1 MKLFVK
7 LICNF
12 NRNIWGVLFF
22 MGTILASCTEEP
34 APIAVSLVTLDSTSM
49 TLVEGETQKLTATVT
64 PSNAENKVV
73 IWTSSDSSVA
83 SVNDGLV
90 TAIKVGKAT
99 ITVKTDDGGKTA
111 TCEVT
116 VNAKVYPVESVTLDK
131 TSYEMAERDEFTLT
145 ATVKP
150 DNATNKKLTW
160 SSSNTS
166 VATVSNGK
174 VMALKPGNAT
184 ITVKT
189 DDGGKTATCEVII
202 RADISALGTA
212 NCYIV
217 KEAGFYKFTP
227 SKGNSNE
234 SVGTI
239 TSVDVLWET
248 FGTNQTPNVGDLIT
262 NVKFADGLICFDTP
276 KIFKEGNAVIAAK
289 DANGKILWSWHIWL
303 TDQPEG
309 QVYYNNAGTM
319 MDRNLGA
326 TSATPGDVGALGL
339 LYQWGRKDP
348 FLGSSSISSNAIAK
362 STIYW
367 PSAVSS
373 ITSWGTIAFATANP
387 TTFIRYNSNNYD
399 WYYTTSSSTDNT
411 RWTTSESSKSIYDPC
426 PAGWRVPDGG
436 SNGVWAKAIGSLDDF
451 QCTYN
456 STNGGMNFSGKFG
469 NASTI
474 WYPASGFRSSNG
486 GSLADVGKVGLYWSA
501 SPIDYCAFALYFD
514 FDGGFFQS
522 FNDLSRA
529 GGQSVRCLQESK

>member
-1 MKLFVK
+1 MALK
-7 LICNF
+7 
-12 NRNIWGVLFF
+12 
-22 MGTILASCTEEP
+22 A
-34 APIAVSLVTLDSTSM
+34 
-49 TLVEGETQKLTATVT
+49 
-64 PSNAENKVV
+64 
-73 IWTSSDSSVA
+73 
-83 SVNDGLV
+83 
-90 TAIKVGKAT
+90 GKAT

-131 TSYEMAERDEFTLT
+131 TSYEMTEGDEFTLS

-150 DNATNKKLTW
+150 DNATNKKITW

-174 VMALKPGNAT
+174 VMALKAGKAT

-202 RADISALGTA
+202 RVDISALGTA

-217 KEAGFYKFTP
+217 KEAGSYKFTP

-234 SVGTI
+234 SVGAI
-239 TSVDVLWET
+239 TSVEVLWET
-248 FGTNQTPNVGDLIT
+248 FGTNQTPKVGDLIR
-262 NVKFADGLICFDTP
+262 NVKFADGLISFDTP
-276 KIFKEGNAVIAAK
+276 EIFKEGNAVIAAK
-289 DANGKILWSWHIWL
+289 DASGKILWSWHIWL

-348 FLGSSSISSNAIAK
+348 FLGSSSISTSTVAK
-362 STIYW
+362 STNYW

-373 ITSWGTIAFATANP
+373 VSKWGTIDFATANP
-387 TTFIRYNSNNYD
+387 TTFIKYNSYNYD
-399 WYYTTSSSTDNT
+399 WYYTVSSSTDNS

-426 PAGWRVPDGG
+426 PTGWRVPDGG
-436 SNGVWAKAIGSLDDF
+436 NAGVWAKAIGSSDDF
-451 QCTYN
+451 EYTYN
-456 STNGGMNFSGKFG
+456 STNGGINFSGKLG
-469 NASTI
+469 DASTI
-474 WYPASGFRSSNG
+474 WYPATGCRSHND
-486 GSLADVGKVGLYWSA
+486 GSLCYVDIRGFCWSA
-501 SPIDYCAFALYFD
+501 STYSYCAYTLFSN
-514 FDGGFFQS
+514 DGYVYPS
-522 FNDLSRA
+522 EEAARA
-529 GGQSVRCLQESK
+529 SGQPVRCLQE